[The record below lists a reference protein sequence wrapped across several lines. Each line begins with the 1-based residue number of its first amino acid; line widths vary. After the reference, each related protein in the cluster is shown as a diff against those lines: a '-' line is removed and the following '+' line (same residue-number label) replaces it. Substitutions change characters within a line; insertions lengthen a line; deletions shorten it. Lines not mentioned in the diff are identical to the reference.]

1 MIDAEM
7 YGMMPSA
14 KIDKRSSAPPENMLN
29 MLRIVPDC
37 CSKNC
42 CSCDGVDAG
51 HGDER
56 ADAVD
61 DKRAEQKQQAM
72 AEIGGTRRVAEQA

>member
-1 MIDAEM
+1 
-7 YGMMPSA
+7 
-14 KIDKRSSAPPENMLN
+14 

-42 CSCDGVDAG
+42 SQLHRVDAG
-51 HGDER
+51 HGNER

-61 DKRAEQKQQAM
+61 DERAEQKQQAM
-72 AEIGGTRRVAEQA
+72 AEIGGTRRVAEQAQPD